1 MHDKAISTILLN
13 LEKEIIKSY
22 ATAITESS
30 TKILEEKISRYMVD
44 SINMQRNIFDFMT
57 SNNFYQV
64 EQAKQEDIT
73 KEVNTLTSRL
83 QNL

>member
-1 MHDKAISTILLN
+1 MNDKMISTILLN

-30 TKILEEKISRYMVD
+30 TKQLESNISKYMND
-44 SINMQRNIFDFMT
+44 SINLQRNIFNFMT

-64 EQAKQEDIT
+64 TKAKEEDII
-73 KEVNTLTSRL
+73 KEVNNLTSKCQSL
-83 QNL
+83 